1 MHPDLLN
8 NSHFLRYY
16 NLWQEDPSSIVFAPI
31 AEYLLSY
38 GLIDEALKVCLTG
51 LQYHPQLVS
60 GHLILAKIYLRQK
73 KWDEVRKET
82 QIVLNLVPNH
92 EKAVELQNSLEQPP
106 PPPVLKKAASWETVT
121 MAKIYAAQGH
131 VDQAAEVYQ
140 TILSREPHN
149 EEAKR
154 GLSELQSDNR

>member
-38 GLIDEALKVCLTG
+38 GLIDEALKVCLAG

-73 KWDEVRKET
+73 KWDEVKKET

-92 EKAVELQNSLEQPP
+92 EKAVELQNSFP
-106 PPPVLKKAASWETVT
+106 KKAANWETVT

-140 TILSREPHN
+140 IILSREPHN

>member
-38 GLIDEALKVCLTG
+38 GLIDEALKVCLAG

-106 PPPVLKKAASWETVT
+106 PPPVSKKVGSWETVT

-131 VDQAAEVYQ
+131 VAQATEVYQ